1 MFKDWTKDDLPKPT
15 TDLVV
20 AKANITEFGYC
31 LLKDALKPDE
41 LKAVRRRLEDQAIA
55 EKQLGM
61 AYEDGG
67 AAQNWGDFRD
77 DDGNLNRDAFTEK
90 AGGVNQRIFMLI
102 NKGKVFCDM
111 LLNPKVH
118 VILKFMLGEDYLLS
132 SHAAIIAK
140 PGGIEMPLH
149 CDQWWMPGPVT
160 PQNKVAPVGS
170 ISRQQSNVHG
180 IKDLPMIAPP
190 AAVNVLW
197 MIGDFCEENG
207 GTRVV
212 PGSHLSG
219 RQPTEFADQDIK
231 SVGAEGP
238 AGTALIIDARIWH
251 GTGANVSN
259 ELRWAITSTFC
270 GPQFRTQANFT
281 LGTAPEVIAEASS
294 ALLALLG
301 FKVWNAYGRTDGPV
315 AEYVERGKYSIGALN
330 PK

>member
-1 MFKDWTKDDLPKPT
+1 MFINWSKEDLPKPT
-15 TDLVV
+15 TDLDV
-20 AKANITEFGYC
+20 AKANITQYGYC
-31 LLKDALKPDE
+31 LIKNALEGDE
-41 LKAVRRRLEDQAIA
+41 LKAIRRRLEDQAIA

-67 AAQNWGDFRD
+67 AEQNWGDFRD
-77 DDGNLNRDAFTEK
+77 EDGNLILDAFTEE
-90 AGGVNQRIFMLI
+90 AGGVNQRIWMLI

-118 VILKFMLGEDYLLS
+118 AILKFMLGEDYLLS
-132 SHAAIIAK
+132 SHGANIAK
-140 PGGIEMPLH
+140 PGGVEMHLH
-149 CDQWWMPGPVT
+149 TDQWWMPGPVS
-160 PQNKVAPVGS
+160 PQNDVVPVGS

-180 IKDLPMIAPP
+180 VEDLPMIAPP

-197 MIGDFCEENG
+197 MIGDFSEENG

-219 RQPTEFADQDIK
+219 RQPVEFSEQDVK

-238 AGTALIIDARIWH
+238 AGTALMIDARIWH

-259 ELRWAITSTFC
+259 DLRWAVLSTFC
-270 GPQFRTQANFT
+270 GPQFRTQENFT
-281 LGTAPEVIAEASS
+281 LGTSPEVVAEASPE
-294 ALLALLG
+294 LLTLFG
-301 FKVWNAYGRTDGPV
+301 FNVWNAYGRTDDPV
-315 AEYVERGKYSIGALN
+315 VEYVQPGKYSIGELQ